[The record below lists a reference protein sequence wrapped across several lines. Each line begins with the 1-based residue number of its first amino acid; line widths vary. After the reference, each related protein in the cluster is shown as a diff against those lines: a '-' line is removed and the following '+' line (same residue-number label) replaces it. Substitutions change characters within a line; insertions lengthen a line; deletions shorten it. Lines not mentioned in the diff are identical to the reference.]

1 MAELE
6 IPEGVQAFNFWTI
19 IIMGRLW
26 DEFPRPQS
34 FHTGYGTPPAVHVTG
49 DTAREGT
56 AIGPTGS
63 DQTEIFV
70 HTLAWLLAE
79 RFVSGK
85 VNDGRNHFNNITL
98 TTRGFTVLNQIPHSV
113 APPGKPL
120 GTQMREAAGTQ
131 LAGAAARILLE
142 SMLTPFRSP

>member
-85 VNDGRNHFNNITL
+85 VNDGALLKMLMRPAEALRPNNVPCGPRSTSIWSSSPNSL
-98 TTRGFTVLNQIPHSV
+98 RPM
-113 APPGKPL
+113 PE
-120 GTQMREAAGTQ
+120 RE
-131 LAGAAARILLE
+131 R
-142 SMLTPFRSP
+142 